1 MMASMNDD
9 ADNDQPPGTSDA
21 DYALAFAV
29 VARIKRAATDLAY
42 RIALYEAY
50 AASGLAHLIPT
61 LVRAIDEYR
70 RNNGT
75 GEPVAA

>member
-1 MMASMNDD
+1 MDSIAENP
-9 ADNDQPPGTSDA
+9 DNNQPPGTSDA

-50 AASGLAHLIPT
+50 ATSGLAHLIPN

-75 GEPVAA
+75 GEGVAA